1 MKSFRDIFDPKNEKS
16 LRLGLLLLSALFIGS
31 TSILFYDG
39 MISEKPLSVGSGGA
53 GTTGSGSTARTVV
66 SISPPTIFILAV
78 LAFII
83 CLSMF
88 AFLREAHKHIRI
100 LSGKS
105 GPLPT
110 DLGSTPLGKEE
121 WEEAPKNE
129 EESSASSS
137 SSG

>member
-110 DLGSTPLGKEE
+110 DLGSTPL
-121 WEEAPKNE
+121 
-129 EESSASSS
+129 
-137 SSG
+137 